1 MCCQEKL
8 YIYIIYIYIYNT
20 YIYISDYLNKNWMKT
35 TVATDKGNSQNEMWH
50 WTNDEI
56 GVPVQ
61 SWLWVRVELMAWY
74 LSRLE
79 SLYGIQWSWVQI
91 PLRPTFY
98 SYFKESVSGE
108 YHTYINFLTYSTQFP
123 FRNKTFTWKR
133 GYGRHWYVWKKPLLG
148 VDVRYYVNAY
158 NFNLY
163 ICF

>member
-1 MCCQEKL
+1 M
-8 YIYIIYIYIYNT
+8 IIYIYIY
-20 YIYISDYLNKNWMKT
+20 IYIIYTSCDYLQKT
-35 TVATDKGNSQNEMWH
+35 SINLKWRLTKVNSGKEMWH

-148 VDVRYYVNAY
+148 VDIRYYVNAY